1 VGCDGGSSKQRSPF
15 ASDDVLTG
23 PSTFASVKEQGRI
36 EWQPVFGM
44 NELRDEQLVFAGNG
58 MSGVACAEALIQSGQ
73 IFDITMFGDEP
84 HANYDRTL
92 LSSVLAGE
100 RDVDSIILN
109 DIGWYQ
115 EHGIRTR
122 LGIRVEEID
131 RQNRAVRSSDG
142 DWTSYD
148 KLILATGSSP
158 QIPPIGGLDKAGVF
172 IFGTLDDTRKLV
184 DAAGPGVRTVVVGGW
199 LASEAARALRKR
211 GCEVVIVE
219 PGDSS
224 DLQLDAVIGEDRVEA
239 VRFTSGEEFGADL
252 VVIATN
258 LTPNTMLARNAGLEV
273 NRGIV
278 VNEQLETSDPNIFAV
293 GGCTERNGQIFNSFP
308 PLLEQAR
315 ILAANLA
322 GAFQELM
329 ASPLHHRAE

>member
-1 VGCDGGSSKQRSPF
+1 
-15 ASDDVLTG
+15 
-23 PSTFASVKEQGRI
+23 
-36 EWQPVFGM
+36 M
-44 NELRDEQLVFAGNG
+44 NEPRFEHLVFAGNG
-58 MSGVACAEALIQSGQ
+58 MSGVACAEALIQGGQ
-73 IFDITMFGDEP
+73 VLDITIFGEEP

-131 RQNRAVRSSDG
+131 RLNRAVRSSDG

-158 QIPPIGGLDKAGVF
+158 EIPSIGGLDKAGVF
-172 IFGTLDDTRKLV
+172 VFDALDDTRRLAT
-184 DAAGPGVRTVVVGGW
+184 AAGPGVRAVVIGGW
-199 LASEAARALRKR
+199 LAAEAARALRKR

-224 DLQLDAVIGEDRVEA
+224 DLQIDNIVGDRRVEA

-252 VVIATN
+252 VVIATD
-258 LTPNTMLARNAGLEV
+258 LMPNTMLARQAGLRV

-278 VNEQLETSDPNIFAV
+278 VNEQLETSDPHIFAV
-293 GGCTERNGQIFNSFP
+293 GGCTERNGQIFDSFP

-315 ILAANLA
+315 MLAANLT
-322 GAFQELM
+322 GAFQELT

>member
-1 VGCDGGSSKQRSPF
+1 
-15 ASDDVLTG
+15 
-23 PSTFASVKEQGRI
+23 
-36 EWQPVFGM
+36 M
-44 NELRDEQLVFAGNG
+44 NEPPCEHLVFAGNG
-58 MSGVACAEALIQSGQ
+58 MSGVACAEALIESGQ
-73 IFDITMFGDEP
+73 IFDITIFGEEP
-84 HANYDRTL
+84 HANYDRAL

-131 RQNRAVRSSDG
+131 RFNRAVRSSDG

-158 QIPPIGGLDKAGVF
+158 EIPPIGGLDKPGVF
-172 IFGTLDDTRKLV
+172 VFATLDDTRKLAE
-184 DAAGPGVRTVVVGGW
+184 AAGPGVRAVVIGGW
-199 LASEAARALRKR
+199 LAAEAARALRKR

-224 DLQLDAVIGEDRVEA
+224 DLQLDAVVGEGRVEA

-252 VVIATN
+252 VVIATD
-258 LTPNTMLARNAGLEV
+258 LVPNTMLARQAGLQV

-278 VNEQLETSDPNIFAV
+278 VNEQLETSDPHIFAV
-293 GGCTERNGQIFNSFP
+293 GGCTERNGQIFDSFP

-322 GAFQELM
+322 GAFQELT